1 MSPEAAITQAFID
14 AEIKQAELFFDLAS
28 EYGEDIPTLIERY
41 ALARVRPPLDHPE
54 QIYQDLHDHEKAYQS
69 NNWLLPALQTISGSG
84 AASVIEIGCGN
95 CKFSAAIAETAKKV
109 TAIDWA
115 KAPGVAS
122 LPPNAEFLQA
132 DFVNESLPTADLICS
147 ADVLEHIAFE
157 SMEPLIKKLSLAAP
171 LQYHT
176 VACYDDG
183 HSHLTVMN
191 PGAWL
196 AMFQMHIPD
205 AKLINVECR
214 RGDKRQLNCTITNI
228 SLEPATT

>member
-1 MSPEAAITQAFID
+1 MSPEATITKAFID
-14 AEIKQAELFFDLAS
+14 AEIKQAELFFELAS
-28 EYGEDIPTLIERY
+28 EQGEGLPTVIEKY
-41 ALARVRPPLDHPE
+41 ALARIRPPLDHPE
-54 QIYQDLHDHEKAYQS
+54 QIYQDLHDHEKAYQT

-95 CKFSAAIAETAKKV
+95 CKFSAAIADSAAKV

-122 LPPNAEFLQA
+122 LPPNAKFVQA
-132 DFVNESLPTADLICS
+132 DIVNEALPTADLICS

-157 SMEPLIKKLSLAAP
+157 NVEALIKKLSLSAP

-176 VACYDDG
+176 IACYDDG
-183 HSHLTVMN
+183 HSHLTVMH
-191 PGAWL
+191 PSAWL

-205 AKLINVECR
+205 AKLINIECR

-228 SLEPATT
+228 VVEPTTK

>member
-1 MSPEAAITQAFID
+1 MPAETAIANAFID
-14 AEIKQAELFFDLAS
+14 AEIKHAELFFELAS
-28 EYGEDIPTLIERY
+28 EFGESLPTMIERY
-41 ALARVRPPLDHPE
+41 ALARVRSPLDHPE
-54 QIYQDLHDHEKAYQS
+54 EVYQDLHDHEKAYQT
-69 NNWLLPALQTISGSG
+69 NNWLIPALQTISGSG
-84 AASVIEIGCGN
+84 ASSVIEIGCGN
-95 CKFSAAIAETAKKV
+95 CKFSAAIAESATKV

-115 KAPGVAS
+115 KAPGVAA
-122 LPPNAEFLQA
+122 LPSNAEFLQA
-132 DFVNESLPTADLICS
+132 NFVSEAIPTADLICS

-176 VACYDDG
+176 IACYDDG
-183 HSHLTVMN
+183 HSHLTVMH

-196 AMFQMHIPD
+196 AMFQLHIPD

-228 SLEPATT
+228 VAEPTVK